1 MRNTIRYLVGA
12 SFCLLAAQV
21 QARARPAA
29 LDQCFLSQQY
39 EAFRAIDDHS
49 FYLRAN
55 LHDIYRIEL
64 EGVCPTLTEP
74 DARLITVEHG
84 QTRICGPL
92 DWQLRVGAPSEPS
105 IACIVKSQKR
115 LTPEEA
121 AAIPA
126 RQRP

>member
-1 MRNTIRYLVGA
+1 MRNAVGYLVATGLG
-12 SFCLLAAQV
+12 LLAAQV
-21 QARARPAA
+21 QAQARPAP
-29 LDQCFLSQQY
+29 LDQCFLSREY
-39 EAFRAIDDHS
+39 EAFRPIDDHS

-64 EGVCPTLTEP
+64 EGACPTLTEP

-84 QTRICGPL
+84 QPRICGPL
-92 DWQLRVGAPSEPS
+92 DWELRVASPPDPP
-105 IACIVKSQKR
+105 IACIVKSQTR
-115 LTPEEA
+115 LTPEQA